1 MLSTPVP
8 TNIQQS
14 FQWMR
19 KSRLSKQRAYRK
31 NTRALTS
38 IRTAVVCMGEKPKA
52 SMNLAYKP
60 KVEPQ
65 RTPAPRTK
73 NKPLCF
79 CKVCLHPNKNRYA
92 KKPAGPVYCVLTAE
106 GIILQPA

>member
-73 NKPLCF
+73 NKPFCF
-79 CKVCLHPNKNRYA
+79 CKECLHLKNRYA
-92 KKPAGPVYCVLTAE
+92 KKPAGPVYCVFATKE
-106 GIILQPA
+106 IILQPA